1 MPRPGSLIVATPC
14 RKSTWNLL
22 YCHAAGLV
30 VEVDG
35 PIHEANVEY
44 DRERDAVIAARGL
57 KILRFRNDQIR
68 HNLREV
74 LAAITL
80 ARQQST

>member
-1 MPRPGSLIVATPC
+1 
-14 RKSTWNLL
+14 LL